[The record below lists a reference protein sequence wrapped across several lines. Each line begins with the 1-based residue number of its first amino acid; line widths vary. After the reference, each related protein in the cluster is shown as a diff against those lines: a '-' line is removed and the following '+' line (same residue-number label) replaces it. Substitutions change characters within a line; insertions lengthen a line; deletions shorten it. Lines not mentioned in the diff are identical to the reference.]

1 MINLIGN
8 GLSIEIAED
17 NPVYNILSK
26 FEGESFTVRKSEEY
40 SQIKETLP
48 DIQEE
53 KEKTYKTIK
62 KEDVWKNFYNEIPY
76 NNENENENSLTNI
89 ILKSHLSCLLG
100 GDSGGIEFKEVSEG
114 LYKKDDYYLVVNY

>member
-62 KEDVWKNFYNEIPY
+62 KEDVWSNFNKEVPNTNTLTYVLLKNHV
-76 NNENENENSLTNI
+76 S
-89 ILKSHLSCLLG
+89 SVLG
-100 GDSGGIEFKEVSEG
+100 GDYGKIDLEEVSEG